1 MIGIIGYGFVGK
13 AVEYGFR
20 KVECYISDPK
30 YNNITIEDVCN
41 KKPKV
46 IFVCVPTPTDN
57 TNYSCLIDVL
67 EDIKKNNYKGII
79 CVKST
84 ILPEHIEKYDVVYSP
99 EFLSRNTFKKDFVRP
114 KMLII
119 GGKKSKKLLS
129 IYNKY
134 SFVKTKKVFL
144 TDIKTASLLKYIMN
158 SFYSLKITY
167 MNAIFDVA
175 KEMKIDY
182 NGLIKILAK
191 HPWMGTHH
199 FEVPGPDGKRGFG
212 GPCFPKDVKA
222 FTEKYNIKLLDEV
235 LKLNLEYREKE
246 IGDKNGS

>member
-1 MIGIIGYGFVGK
+1 
-13 AVEYGFR
+13 
-20 KVECYISDPK
+20 
-30 YNNITIEDVCN
+30 
-41 KKPKV
+41 
-46 IFVCVPTPTDN
+46 
-57 TNYSCLIDVL
+57 
-67 EDIKKNNYKGII
+67 
-79 CVKST
+79 
-84 ILPEHIEKYDVVYSP
+84 
-99 EFLSRNTFKKDFVRP
+99 
-114 KMLII
+114 
-119 GGKKSKKLLS
+119 
-129 IYNKY
+129 
-134 SFVKTKKVFL
+134 
-144 TDIKTASLLKYIMN
+144 
-158 SFYSLKITY
+158 